1 MRDYVSV
8 ELRPLMGPLPILR
21 QYVSKYGAAVEC
33 YGQYKTED
41 LPQCHFD
48 YHKSHMY

>member
-1 MRDYVSV
+1 MRDCVSV
-8 ELRPLMGPLPILR
+8 ELRPLMGPL

-48 YHKSHMY
+48 YHKSYMY